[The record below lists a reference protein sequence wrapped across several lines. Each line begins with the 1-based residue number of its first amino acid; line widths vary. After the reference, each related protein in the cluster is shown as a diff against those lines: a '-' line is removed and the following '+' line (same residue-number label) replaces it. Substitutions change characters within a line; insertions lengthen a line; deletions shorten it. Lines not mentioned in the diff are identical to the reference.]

1 MQWSKIDEDSDDY
14 YPALLWYDENLAYHN
29 MNHIQECYEFLN
41 AANAPYDADLD
52 YAILFHDIIYDK
64 DPLKEERSADFVLER
79 FPEQT
84 KSAEIIL
91 ATAHHKITPD
101 MDEPTRWMIRADLHG
116 LASTHTTVI
125 NYSKIMEES
134 MYLYDVSAKTF
145 AEKNLDFMLKLL
157 ETAINNSFYD
167 SDEHLQFWIDV
178 SSGINLT
185 INLSTAIRN
194 NK

>member
-1 MQWSKIDEDSDDY
+1 MTHWSRLGNNKFAE
-14 YPALLWYDENLAYHN
+14 LWYAKNLAYHN
-29 MNHIQECYEFLN
+29 PDHIQECYMFLERM
-41 AANAPYDADLD
+41 NAPYDEDLD
-52 YAILFHDIIYDK
+52 YAVLFHDVVYDK
-64 DPLKEERSADFVLER
+64 DPLKEERSAQLLLKYYPER
-79 FPEQT
+79 T
-84 KSAEIIL
+84 KAAEIIL
-91 ATAHHKITPD
+91 ATAHHNITPD
-101 MDEPTRWMIRADLHG
+101 MDEATRWMIRADLHG

-125 NYSKIMEES
+125 NYAKIMEES

-167 SDEHLQFWIDV
+167 SDEYLQFWIDV

-185 INLSTAIRN
+185 INLSNAIC